1 MFAIVICLFHR
12 PSKYGVHIVVRT
24 GREPAVLPLRIHNP
38 AAYAA
43 GQNHATHANLPR
55 EERLT
60 TATTDD
66 DITAFLAVQ
75 EVALKGWDLV
85 SGDSIDKRNID
96 KTELRRAAVN
106 ALCSSKQRRIRSRL
120 NSAGGDLAFAVMA
133 CAGGESDAT
142 YRAVS
147 RASEKYERLRIPT

>member
-1 MFAIVICLFHR
+1 MFAIVIRLIHS

-43 GQNHATHANLPR
+43 GQNHATNQNLPR

-60 TATTDD
+60 TATADD

-75 EVALKGWDLV
+75 ELALTCRDLI
-85 SGDSIDKRNID
+85 SGDSIDK
-96 KTELRRAAVN
+96 T
-106 ALCSSKQRRIRSRL
+106 
-120 NSAGGDLAFAVMA
+120 
-133 CAGGESDAT
+133 
-142 YRAVS
+142 
-147 RASEKYERLRIPT
+147 